1 MEVPPGPPLWWTL
14 TVPPENP
21 PPVPPGNP
29 PPVPGNPPP
38 VPGNPPPVPGN
49 PPPGNPPPVP
59 GNPPPVPGNPPP
71 VPPRNPPPGSRP
83 RPGPGP
89 RPGGPPLLA
98 VSGVSRRYGDRI
110 ALQPL
115 DLTLAAGQCVA
126 VLGANGSG
134 KSTLL
139 RIAAGRDTASTGRIS
154 YGGRAMSED
163 DPVVRT
169 EIAVVGDLVSAYPD
183 LTVREHL
190 LLVAV
195 AHGAGRGAG
204 ALVDRA
210 LGECRL
216 ADHAAALPGSLSS
229 GQLQALQLATVLVR
243 PRRLLVLDEPEQRL
257 DPAARRWL
265 GGLLRGEKDAGA
277 ALLIATHHTELA
289 AAVADHVIV
298 LSDGAVTAEGLAFR
312 GSFSPALF
320 AGVDTPVGNTAALS
334 ILFWYAWGTVLAVL
348 PMTVL
353 VSSVLRSP
361 GLAPLI
367 RALVIGAGLAAG
379 LGAYA
384 ARRAGRLRAG

>member
-1 MEVPPGPPLWWTL
+1 MPPG
-14 TVPPENP
+14 N

-29 PPVPGNPPP
+29 PPVPPEED
-38 VPGNPPPVPGN
+38 
-49 PPPGNPPPVP
+49 
-59 GNPPPVPGNPPP
+59 
-71 VPPRNPPPGSRP
+71 RPPGSLP
-83 RPGPGP
+83 RTRTGPGP

-98 VSGVSRRYGDRI
+98 VSGVSRRYGDRV

-139 RIAAGRDTASTGRIS
+139 RIAAGRDTPSTGQIS
-154 YGGRAMSED
+154 YGGRTMSED

-183 LTVREHL
+183 LTVQEHL

-298 LSDGAVTAEGLAFR
+298 LSDGAVTAEGL
-312 GSFSPALF
+312 PDVTL
-320 AGVDTPVGNTAALS
+320 AAL
-334 ILFWYAWGTVLAVL
+334 
-348 PMTVL
+348 
-353 VSSVLRSP
+353 R
-361 GLAPLI
+361 
-367 RALVIGAGLAAG
+367 
-379 LGAYA
+379 
-384 ARRAGRLRAG
+384 

>member
-1 MEVPPGPPLWWTL
+1 MPPAQPLWWTL

-21 PPVPPGNP
+21 PVPPGNP
-29 PPVPGNPPP
+29 PA
-38 VPGNPPPVPGN
+38 
-49 PPPGNPPPVP
+49 PPGNPPAPP
-59 GNPPPVPGNPPP
+59 GNPPVAANRPAPG
-71 VPPRNPPPGSRP
+71 RAQA
-83 RPGPGP
+83 
-89 RPGGPPLLA
+89 PLLV
-98 VSGVSRRYGDRI
+98 VSGVSRRYGDRV

-139 RIAAGRDTASTGRIS
+139 RIAAGRDTPSAGRVS
-154 YGGRAMSED
+154 YGGRVMSED

-190 LLVAV
+190 QLVAV
-195 AHGAGRGAG
+195 AHGAGRGSD

-210 LGECRL
+210 LAECRL
-216 ADHAAALPGSLSS
+216 AGHDGALPGSLSS

-265 GGLLRGEKDAGA
+265 GGLLRGEKQAGA
-277 ALLIATHHTELA
+277 ALLLATHHTELA

-298 LSDGAVTAEGLAFR
+298 LSDGAVTAEG
-312 GSFSPALF
+312 PPDQAL
-320 AGVDTPVGNTAALS
+320 AAL
-334 ILFWYAWGTVLAVL
+334 
-348 PMTVL
+348 
-353 VSSVLRSP
+353 R
-361 GLAPLI
+361 
-367 RALVIGAGLAAG
+367 
-379 LGAYA
+379 
-384 ARRAGRLRAG
+384 